1 MLSREDLLTRIQ
13 GINTMIQN
21 ASNSLDNVYEIAV
34 DLIVKGH
41 YEDYILAI
49 MDKDS
54 YDNLDLRI
62 MKSMIELLQNI
73 YNNSGILSPMSD
85 DNYDKLYDIY
95 KSNAG
100 EDIVGA
106 PVSEGDVISHNFP
119 KLRGT
124 LDKIHFIYSSEKKG
138 DKRKSLQDWIDQKE
152 NKLGRPLTDKESRVE
167 MFCKW
172 DGCSVIFEF
181 SPSFKMLRALSR
193 GYTKDNT
200 AQNLTK
206 YFDYKP
212 TFMDNEP
219 LNSEFG
225 LKTEVVITQE
235 DFNELIKKHP
245 FKNKRN
251 AVAGILNS
259 NEPTKEMLDSLTII
273 PLQMEYLAKV
283 FIPPVVYTDYPYEMA
298 SLKNLDDIIEKIEK
312 LKNQSEKIGADIDGI
327 VFRLIDPNVQTLLG
341 REDAINKFEVAYKFP
356 PAEKKSV
363 IKDIEFTV
371 GTLGNISAVAKIEP
385 IKMRGNTVK
394 SISLGSIERAKALKL
409 RVGDEVKIKYD
420 VVPYLYIDDSCKISN
435 NEIIPIPTCCPVCHK
450 PLVSTPLLSCGNNEC
465 PSRIIGKI
473 VNYVNKLNIKNISE
487 GIVTSLFNKGFLRD
501 ISDLYRLERYKTV
514 LSELAG
520 FGPASVQIIIDAMN
534 SAKSM
539 YDWEFFGAL
548 GCVGVSRKSFQKIFE
563 VYDMNEL
570 INIAK
575 ERQWEKLSDI
585 PGIGSKTAV
594 QIINFILNSEE
605 LICSLTEF
613 VTIKREEKKV
623 YNTAV
628 CFSKVRDKKFEEY
641 LEANLVKVCDSLNKS
656 VDVLIVPDKNESSSK
671 IEKAKKQGI
680 KVVTLEE
687 AYEIFKY
694 RN

>member
-13 GINTMIQN
+13 GIVTMIHK
-21 ASNSLDNVYEIAV
+21 AGNSLDKVYQIAV

-49 MDKDS
+49 MYKES
-54 YDNLDLRI
+54 YDNLDLQI
-62 MKSMIELLQNI
+62 MKTMIELLQNI

-85 DNYDKLYDIY
+85 DNYDRLYDIY
-95 KSNAG
+95 RTYAG
-100 EDIVGA
+100 EDIIGA
-106 PVSEGDVISHNFP
+106 PVPEGDVISHNFP
-119 KLRGT
+119 RLRGT
-124 LDKIHFIYSSEKKG
+124 LNKVHFIYSSEKNG

-152 NKLGRPLTDKESRVE
+152 NKLGRELTDKEATVE
-167 MFCKW
+167 LFCKW

-206 YFDYKP
+206 YFNYKP
-212 TFMDNEP
+212 SFLDNEP
-219 LNSEFG
+219 LSSEFG

-235 DFNELIKKHP
+235 NFNELIKTHP

-259 NEPTKEMLDSLTII
+259 NEPTKEMLDSLTVI

-283 FIPPVVYTDYPYEMA
+283 FIPPVVYTDYPYEMG
-298 SLKNLDDIIEKIEK
+298 SLKNLDDIIEKIDK
-312 LKNQSEKIGADIDGI
+312 LRKESEKMGIDTDGI
-327 VFRLIDPNVQTLLG
+327 VIRLIDPKVQSLLG
-341 REDAINKFEVAYKFP
+341 REDSINKYEVAYKFP
-356 PAEKKSV
+356 PAEKKSI

-385 IKMRGNTVK
+385 IKMRGNTIK
-394 SISLGSIERAKALKL
+394 SISLGSIERARALRL

-420 VVPYLYIDDSCKISN
+420 VIPYLFIDESCKMSD
-435 NEIIPIPTCCPVCHK
+435 NEIISIPSHCPVCHEQ
-450 PLVSTPLLSCGNNEC
+450 LVSNPLLSCGNGEC
-465 PSRIIGKI
+465 PSRIIGRI
-473 VNYVNKLNIKNISE
+473 VNYLNKLNIKNISE

-534 SAKSM
+534 SAKSL

-548 GCVGVSRKSFQKIFE
+548 GCVGVSRKSFQKIFA
-563 VYDMNEL
+563 VYNMTQTVDIAMNGRWDLLAE
-570 INIAK
+570 
-575 ERQWEKLSDI
+575 I
-585 PGIGSKTAV
+585 PGIGEKTAK
-594 QIINFILNSEE
+594 QIINFILDSEE
-605 LICSLTEF
+605 LVCSLMEF
-613 VTIKREEKKV
+613 VTIKEEKRV
-623 YNTAV
+623 YNTVV
-628 CFSKVRDKKFEEY
+628 CFSKVRDKKFEQF
-641 LEANLVKVCDSLNKS
+641 LDNNLVKVSDSMNKS
-656 VDVLIVPDKNESSSK
+656 VEVLIVPDKNESSSK
-671 IEKAKKQGI
+671 IEKAKKQGA

-687 AYEIFKY
+687 AYQMFNYI
-694 RN
+694 NV

>member
-1 MLSREDLLTRIQ
+1 MLSREELLKRIE
-13 GINTMIQN
+13 GINTMMIN
-21 ASNSLDNVYEIAV
+21 AVNSINVYEVAV
-34 DLIVKGH
+34 DLITKGH

-54 YDNLDLRI
+54 YDNLDLQI
-62 MKSMIELLQNI
+62 MKAMIEVLQNI

-85 DNYDKLYDIY
+85 DNYDRLYDIY
-95 KSNAG
+95 NSNTN
-100 EDIVGA
+100 EEIIGA
-106 PVSEGDVISHNFP
+106 PINEGEVISHNFP

-124 LDKIHFIYSSEKKG
+124 LNKVHFIYSSEKNG
-138 DKRKSLQDWIDQKE
+138 DKRKSLQDWIDQRE
-152 NKLGRPLTDKESRVE
+152 NKLGRPLTDKEAKVE

-206 YFDYKP
+206 YFNYTP
-212 TFMDNEP
+212 SFINNEP

-235 DFNELIKKHP
+235 KFNELIKTHP

-259 NEPTKEMLDSLTII
+259 NEPTKAMLDSLTII

-298 SLKNLDDIIEKIEK
+298 SLKNLDDIILKIDR
-312 LKNQSEKIGADIDGI
+312 LKKQSEKIGADIDGI
-327 VFRLIDPNVQTLLG
+327 VFRMIDPTVQSLLG
-341 REDAINKFEVAYKFP
+341 REDSINKFEVAYKFP
-356 PAEKKSV
+356 PEEKKSV

-385 IKMRGNTVK
+385 IKMRGNTIK
-394 SISLGSIERAKALKL
+394 SISLGSIERARSLKL
-409 RVGDEVKIKYD
+409 RIGDEVKIKYD
-420 VVPYLYIDDSCKISN
+420 VIPYLFIDDSCSISD
-435 NEIIPIPTCCPVCHK
+435 NEIISIPTNCPVCQT
-450 PLVSTPLLSCGNNEC
+450 PLVSKPLLCCGNNEC
-465 PSRIIGKI
+465 PTRKIGRI
-473 VNYVNKLNIKNISE
+473 VNYLNKLNIKNISE

-501 ISDLYRLERYKTV
+501 ISDLYRLERYKTI

-520 FGPASVQIIIDAMN
+520 FGPASVQIIIDAVN
-534 SAKSM
+534 GARVM
-539 YDWEFFGAL
+539 YDWQLFGAL
-548 GCVGVSRKSFQKIFE
+548 GCVGVSRKLFQKIFE
-563 VYDMNEL
+563 VYDMKQ
-570 INIAK
+570 ITDIAK
-575 ERQWEKLSDI
+575 NNRWDMLSDI
-585 PGIGSKTAV
+585 PGIGEKTAK
-594 QIINFILNSEE
+594 QIIDFIIDSEE
-605 LICSLTEF
+605 LICSLLEF
-613 VTIKREEKKV
+613 ITIEKEKRV

-628 CFSKVRDKKFEEY
+628 CFSKVRDKKFQEF
-641 LEANLVKVCDSLNKS
+641 LENNLVKVSDSVNKS
-656 VDVLIVPDKNESSSK
+656 VEVLIVPDINESSSK
-671 IEKAKKQGI
+671 IDKAKKQGA

-687 AYEIFKY
+687 AYKIFGYK
-694 RN
+694 